1 MKRVPPRSTRTDTL
15 FPYTTRFRSLQRF
28 NGRIETSRTLLDSAA
43 PEMERLEA
51 ISGALLGRTQ
61 EAEELLRGQG
71 RRLTEWLESTQS
83 GVDANRALV
92 EKLRTALDNT
102 HQDATR
108 ITEGAGPLLVTA
120 LLQIGRAHVCTPVT
134 NAHLVCR
141 LLLEK

>member
-51 ISGALLGRTQ
+51 ISEALLGRTQ

-83 GVDANRALV
+83 GVDANRELV
-92 EKLRTALDNT
+92 EK
-102 HQDATR
+102 QS
-108 ITEGAGPLLVTA
+108 
-120 LLQIGRAHVCTPVT
+120 GRAS
-134 NAHLVCR
+134 CR
-141 LLLEK
+141 ERVWQ